1 MSATSDLTEP
11 AGARS
16 NPRNQRSFRSDKVL
30 TGQRLD
36 ISVPRPTSQSSQR
49 HADQLPLVG
58 LNTQPRG
65 RPAVGE
71 LMRSPRRLDGPA
83 TDTLP
88 ATLGARRPHRLLV
101 RRPTHHLAVRM

>member
-1 MSATSDLTEP
+1 MWHVKHL
-11 AGARS
+11 
-16 NPRNQRSFRSDKVL
+16 NPCFGDTHSKLV
-30 TGQRLD
+30 GQ
-36 ISVPRPTSQSSQR
+36 
-49 HADQLPLVG
+49 LVG